1 MFFADH
7 CEQYKYTKIIVP
19 LFLENSPSDYDDM
32 QYYWDV
38 NCDDYYQEDI
48 YIGTNKIREIRF
60 ERIKKADCE
69 YDNRAEWKLE
79 MIIDG
84 GKSEEETINILNE
97 LCTVLSL
104 KFVCHYKHFQ
114 YCGFN
119 GFAYDRLHMERR
131 YAYEDKAFSD
141 KAFSMYAG
149 SIEIK
154 TTSVIENKVFK
165 LPKSPT
171 ANSELKDRLTDAFLR
186 SLRCKDEISRYILLY
201 YLFEIM
207 YATDEYQEIK
217 KQYELSLSKNSSSKN
232 KCAQNNGD
240 KKRSMLLA
248 QYLQKEFG
256 LKEYSSLG
264 KTAVLDAKILE
275 NIITNRNNLT
285 HRGDIS
291 KVSQLMYN
299 HLLPILQEVIR
310 KL

>member
-1 MFFADH
+1 MFFAVH

-38 NCDDYYQEDI
+38 NCDDYYQEDVC
-48 YIGTNKIREIRF
+48 IGTNKIREIRF

-104 KFVCHYKHFQ
+104 KFVRHYKHFQ

-119 GFAYDRLHMERR
+119 GFAYDQLHMERR

-217 KQYELSLSKNSSSKN
+217 KQYELSLSKNGSSKN
-232 KCAQNNGD
+232 QNNGD